1 MYVAPRPHP
10 DDDPLFPLRLASGA
24 AVGFVLAV
32 LLQSQMPMLPPALI
46 VGLMAGMRKS
56 FDVKKAVGGPVAM
69 IAMVLV
75 ISMLIDLV
83 RPMPMVLILLVWTLC
98 VLSYYIILAT
108 GNALG
113 MLVAIVTVLMS
124 VMRMSSAAAM
134 NAIRDGFIEGS
145 LCALVAI
152 PLLYL
157 VYPARTKEMAVEVTE
172 PAKEGHH
179 LMRAVI
185 RGSVLLIM
193 AFWLFSVLGNS
204 NLMLAVAAVFVL
216 VFPTRHQQFAEA
228 RERTTSTILA
238 AVISGVILMVFG
250 YVAHFHILL
259 MLISIA
265 GLWLGSRMMTG
276 SWPPMVYQF
285 AFSGVIS
292 MVAGGLT
299 TQEPVG
305 AMTLRIFLT
314 LAGAIGAAFMTAFLE
329 KILIPSDPVPV
340 SGDNSERMA

>member
-124 VMRMSSAAAM
+124 VMR
-134 NAIRDGFIEGS
+134 
-145 LCALVAI
+145 
-152 PLLYL
+152 
-157 VYPARTKEMAVEVTE
+157 
-172 PAKEGHH
+172 
-179 LMRAVI
+179 
-185 RGSVLLIM
+185 
-193 AFWLFSVLGNS
+193 
-204 NLMLAVAAVFVL
+204 
-216 VFPTRHQQFAEA
+216 
-228 RERTTSTILA
+228 
-238 AVISGVILMVFG
+238 
-250 YVAHFHILL
+250 
-259 MLISIA
+259 
-265 GLWLGSRMMTG
+265 
-276 SWPPMVYQF
+276 PM
-285 AFSGVIS
+285 
-292 MVAGGLT
+292 
-299 TQEPVG
+299 PC
-305 AMTLRIFLT
+305 
-314 LAGAIGAAFMTAFLE
+314 
-329 KILIPSDPVPV
+329 P
-340 SGDNSERMA
+340 